1 MTGSRNMRKGWLKAL
16 IVWLLSLFVLVPFLL
31 VFLNSVKTQAEAN
44 NMDLSL
50 PHNGVQW
57 ENYAIAMEEGKLIN
71 AFKNSAIITLGT
83 VAGIVV
89 LCSLAAFVLSRNRS
103 RLTKGLY
110 LYLLIGMFGSIN
122 MVTMVRILKILHL
135 NNTYLGTIFVY
146 IALQTSFSIFLL
158 YGFINSI
165 PKEID
170 EAAIMDGCTGLKL
183 FFKVIFPLLRPVI
196 VTLIIIIFMGTWSD
210 FLIPLYS
217 IGRTTMWPMT
227 MAIFNFFGI
236 YVNQWNLIYATIVL
250 TVIPILI
257 VYLVG
262 QKYIISGM
270 TAGAVKS

>member
-1 MTGSRNMRKGWLKAL
+1 MSRNTRKSWWKAL
-16 IVWLLSLFVLVPFLL
+16 IAWLLSLFVLVPFLL
-31 VFLNSVKTQAEAN
+31 VFLNSVKTQAEATRV
-44 NMDLSL
+44 DLSL
-50 PHNGVQW
+50 PQNGIQW
-57 ENYAIAMEEGKLIN
+57 ENYAIAVEEGKLLN

-83 VAGIVV
+83 VTGIVV

-103 RLTKGLY
+103 RFNKGLY

-122 MVTMVRILKILHL
+122 MVTMVRILKILLL
-135 NNTYLGTIFVY
+135 NNTFLGTIFVY

-170 EAAIMDGCTGLKL
+170 EAAIIDGCTGLQL
-183 FFKVIFPLLRPVI
+183 FFKIIFPLLRPVI

-236 YVNQWNLIYATIVL
+236 YINQWHLIFATIVL
-250 TVIPILI
+250 TILPILI
-257 VYLVG
+257 VYLLG

>member
-1 MTGSRNMRKGWLKAL
+1 MTRSIKMRKAWLKTL
-16 IVWLLSLFVLVPFLL
+16 IAWLLSLFVLVPFLL

-44 NMDLSL
+44 NLDLSL
-50 PHNGVQW
+50 PQNGIQW
-57 ENYAIAMEEGKLIN
+57 ENYAIAIEDGKLVN
-71 AFKNSAIITLGT
+71 AFANSAIITLGT

-103 RLTKGLY
+103 RFNKGLY

-122 MVTMVRILKILHL
+122 MVTMVKILKILLL
-135 NNTYLGTIFVY
+135 NNTFLGTIFVY
-146 IALQTSFSIFLL
+146 IALQSSFSIFLL

-170 EAAIMDGCTGLKL
+170 EAAIMDGCTGLNL
-183 FFKVIFPLLRPVI
+183 FFKIIFPLLRPVI

-217 IGRTTMWPMT
+217 IGKTTMWPMT

-250 TVIPILI
+250 NVLPILI
-257 VYLVG
+257 VYLIG
-262 QKYIISGM
+262 QKYIIAGM

>member
-1 MTGSRNMRKGWLKAL
+1 MTRSIKMRKAWLKTL
-16 IVWLLSLFVLVPFLL
+16 IAWLLSLFVLVPFLL

-44 NMDLSL
+44 NLDLSL
-50 PHNGVQW
+50 PQNGIQW
-57 ENYAIAMEEGKLIN
+57 ENYAIAIEDGKLVN
-71 AFKNSAIITLGT
+71 AFANSAIITLGT

-103 RLTKGLY
+103 RFNKGLY

-122 MVTMVRILKILHL
+122 MVTMVKILKILLL
-135 NNTYLGTIFVY
+135 NNTFLGTIFVY
-146 IALQTSFSIFLL
+146 IALQSSFSIFLL

-183 FFKVIFPLLRPVI
+183 FFKIIFPLLRPVI

-217 IGRTTMWPMT
+217 IGKTTMWPMT

-250 TVIPILI
+250 NVLPILI
-257 VYLVG
+257 VYLIG
-262 QKYIISGM
+262 QKYIIAGM

>member
-1 MTGSRNMRKGWLKAL
+1 MTRSRKMRKGWLKVL
-16 IVWLLSLFVLVPFLL
+16 IAWLLSLFVLVPFLL
-31 VFLNSVKTQAEAN
+31 VFLNSLKTQVEAN
-44 NMDLSL
+44 SLDLSL
-50 PHNGVQW
+50 PQNGIQW
-57 ENYAIAMEEGKLIN
+57 ENYAIAIEDGKLVN
-71 AFKNSAIITLGT
+71 AFANSAIITLGT

-103 RLTKGLY
+103 RLNKGLY

-122 MVTMVRILKILHL
+122 MVTMVRILKILLL
-135 NNTYLGTIFVY
+135 NNTFLGTIFVY

-183 FFKVIFPLLRPVI
+183 FFKIIFPLLRPVI

-217 IGRTTMWPMT
+217 IGKTTMWPMT

-236 YVNQWNLIYATIVL
+236 YISQWNLIYATIVL
-250 TVIPILI
+250 TILPILI
-257 VYLVG
+257 VYLLG

>member
-1 MTGSRNMRKGWLKAL
+1 MRKAWLKTL
-16 IVWLLSLFVLVPFLL
+16 IAWLLSLFVLVPFLL

-44 NMDLSL
+44 NLDLSL
-50 PHNGVQW
+50 PQNGIQW
-57 ENYAIAMEEGKLIN
+57 ENYAIAIEDGKLVN
-71 AFKNSAIITLGT
+71 AFANSAIITLGT

-103 RLTKGLY
+103 RFNKGLY

-122 MVTMVRILKILHL
+122 MVTMVKILKILLL
-135 NNTYLGTIFVY
+135 NNTFLGTIFVY
-146 IALQTSFSIFLL
+146 IALQSSFSIFLL

-170 EAAIMDGCTGLKL
+170 EAAIMDGCTGLNL
-183 FFKVIFPLLRPVI
+183 FFKIIFPLLRPVI

-217 IGRTTMWPMT
+217 IGKTTMWPMT

-250 TVIPILI
+250 NVLPILI
-257 VYLVG
+257 VYLIG
-262 QKYIISGM
+262 QKYIIAGM